1 MDNTKSEYKI
11 ILEKYRLIEEIG
23 KGGMGRVY
31 KAEDLKLARTVAIK
45 ELVIGDLLEE
55 DLKKEIVARFKREAQ
70 SAAALNHPNIVTIF
84 DVIEEDNR
92 HYISMEYACGKTLK
106 NLSDENYQYTLN
118 ELLDVLIQ
126 IASGMEHA
134 HSKGIIHRDIKPDNI
149 KIIEDNTIKIMDFGI
164 ASMENKKDGLTKRGA
179 LIGTLGY
186 ISPEQLYNSNLVDN
200 RSDIFSFGVMLY
212 EMFTKKLP
220 FDGEN
225 IGEIIMNIMTAN
237 PLPPSK
243 YNINIHPILEK
254 MIMKCLDK
262 DPEKRYN
269 KFKEI
274 SSELMI
280 LKLSEVTG
288 DLKLNDNT
296 FNLATFNE
304 LTQNNRITLPDNK
317 TNTFPPSLAYKTRF
331 ETTANS
337 LEQNMKIVF
346 SKSFGKYGSELGD
359 FSSPRSIFISED
371 LYLYVCDTKNSR
383 VQIFNSKEE
392 LYDVI
397 SFPEMKSPC
406 SLAIDYKTENIYI
419 LDADD
424 FKIRV
429 FDREGNKLSNFGG
442 LGDSPWK
449 FKGASSICIANNNKV
464 YVSDTKDSKIKVFTL
479 HGQYLTSFGKNG
491 EASGEY
497 KAPYNIVFDGAL
509 LYVLDD
515 AQPRVNIID
524 KAGIPQFMFGERGTD
539 QGKFTVPKGI
549 AVDERGRIYVSENL
563 THRVQIFNNQG
574 KFLYSFGKKGNT
586 EGSFSDPEGICISP
600 QNKIYVLD
608 RGNNRIQVF
617 KYLI

>member
-288 DLKLNDNT
+288 DLKLNDST

-337 LEQNMKIVF
+337 LEQNIKIVF

>member
-1 MDNTKSEYKI
+1 MDNTKSEQKI

-23 KGGMGRVY
+23 KGGMSRVY

-45 ELVIGDLLEE
+45 ELVIGDLIEE

-106 NLSDENYQYTLN
+106 DLSDENYQYTLN

-164 ASMENKKDGLTKRGA
+164 ASMENKKDASTKRGA

-225 IGEIIMNIMTAN
+225 IGEIIMNIMTAT

-243 YNINIHPILEK
+243 YNINIHPTLEK

-274 SSELMI
+274 SSELML
-280 LKLSEVTG
+280 LKLSEATG
-288 DLKLNDNT
+288 DLNLNDSI
-296 FNLATFNE
+296 FNLSTLNE
-304 LTQNNRITLPDNK
+304 LTHKLDNK
-317 TNTFPPSLAYKTRF
+317 TNTSTPFLAYKTRF
-331 ETTANS
+331 ETNTNS
-337 LEQNMKIVF
+337 LEQNIEIVF
-346 SKSFGKYGSELGD
+346 FKSFGKYGSELGE

-383 VQIFNSKEE
+383 VQVFNSKEK

-406 SLAIDYKTENIYI
+406 SLAIDYKTKNIYI

-424 FKIRV
+424 CKIRV
-429 FDREGNKLSNFGG
+429 FDQDKNKLFSFGG
-442 LGDSPWK
+442 IGDNPWK
-449 FKGASSICIANNNKV
+449 FKGASSICIVNNNKV
-464 YVSDTKDSKIKVFTL
+464 YVTDTKDSKIKIFTL
-479 HGQYLTSFGKNG
+479 QGQYLTSFGKNG

-509 LYVLDD
+509 VYVLDD

-539 QGKFTVPKGI
+539 QGKLTVPKGI

-574 KFLYSFGKKGNT
+574 KFIYSFGKKGST
-586 EGSFSDPEGICISP
+586 KGSFSDPEGICISP

-617 KYLI
+617 KYLT